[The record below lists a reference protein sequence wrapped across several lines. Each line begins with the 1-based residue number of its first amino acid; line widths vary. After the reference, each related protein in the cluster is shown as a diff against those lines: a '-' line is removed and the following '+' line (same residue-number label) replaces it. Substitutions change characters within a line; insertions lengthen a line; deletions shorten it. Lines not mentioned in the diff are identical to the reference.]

1 VLVGE
6 LLAYITGVGPRR
18 LGARIRRAT
27 VGFGTVGATM
37 LAIVAIVV
45 GVTIVVVTGRKQ

>member
-18 LGARIRRAT
+18 LRAGIRRAT
-27 VGFGTVGATM
+27 VGFGAVRVTM
-37 LAIVAIVV
+37 LAIVAVVV
-45 GVTIVVVTGRKQ
+45 GVTIVVVAGREQ